1 MTKRTKKLLIAL
13 CIIVG
18 VIIATSIILRVMLT
32 KERLTAMIVPRIEA
46 RTSANIEFTDI
57 GIRFPFGF
65 GVRLDGLK
73 ITKDL
78 PEGGMVDL
86 SAAKFNVDVSLMSL
100 IRRRPEVKS
109 VTLGGAALSLTHAP
123 SGIDVEIEELE
134 ARLSMTPSDSIFIL
148 DPKMSVGKI
157 AIIPRGAGKRIELPP
172 LSFEGRIE
180 ASADLSRAAVKDGKL
195 VIADFAALK
204 IEGDVV
210 DLRRNREFTIS
221 VKSSDLDAKRLM
233 DIVMEMD
240 QGGLF
245 QAEQKDKSGEKL
257 NFTVEGGTVGI
268 ELRAVG
274 MAIDPSGVIVGGK
287 LDLEGLVVTPDQGPG
302 LTAGGMVEFSNSK
315 VSSKGISIKTEG
327 SKATVAFGVDID
339 KTEKKPKYISFDL
352 QAGIDLGEVSA
363 LMPAEKAPDGAA
375 SSAADEPMRMEG
387 VLNASLKGGA
397 QPATLRNLFPSKNG
411 GKTPANISRAWKDL
425 DLSGTV
431 DLFADE
437 LPGKKGPARISDLK
451 AAASIDGGS
460 VKAID
465 ASFDMG
471 GRPWKVSGEM
481 KDVIPAFAE
490 LMLLEQKGGF
500 PETPGPVLD
509 ALVNSPD
516 MSIYVEGR
524 AFDAAAFQEATEKKL
539 SVDRT
544 SGGGGAGAPGGPAAA
559 NPLVANP
566 MTLLMLKKTFV
577 SVKIDSIISRG
588 ALLTSLDAQGRI
600 SNGILLA
607 SPVTVEFA
615 GGKGSGRLVSDL
627 RDPSRISN
635 DIDIDFKDIDA
646 GRALSGFHD
655 AGGLLSGTFAMKL
668 DGRFLAGPGMNILQ
682 NLTATGR
689 ATSTSGTVDLTRFM
703 APLKSTGLNI
713 SSIERFDFHEWTEKF
728 VIENGRVGSEMW
740 KIGSKSGNWDITGSF
755 GFDGTLDY
763 KAGLVITPP
772 QQANMKDLAR
782 YAGIIDLFRDDE
794 GNILLMLDIGG
805 TAKQP
810 KVRLDQS
817 KAKKK
822 AEEKLL
828 DGVKSTIKD
837 FFK

>member
-13 CIIVG
+13 CVIAG
-18 VIIATSIILRVMLT
+18 VIIATSIILRVVLT

-46 RTSANIEFTDI
+46 RTGANIEFTDI

-123 SGIDVEIEELE
+123 SGTDVEIDELE

-148 DPKMSVGKI
+148 DPKMSAGKI

-204 IEGDVV
+204 IEADVV
-210 DLRRNREFTIS
+210 DLRRSREFTIS

-240 QGGLF
+240 PG
-245 QAEQKDKSGEKL
+245 KL
-257 NFTVEGGTVGI
+257 NFTVEGGTVRI
-268 ELRAVG
+268 ELKAAG

-287 LDLEGLVVTPDQGPG
+287 LDLEGLVVNPDEGPG
-302 LTAGGMVEFSNSK
+302 ITAGGAVEFSNSK
-315 VSSKGISIKTEG
+315 VSSNGISIKTEG

-387 VLNASLKGGA
+387 ILNVSLKGGA

-431 DLFADE
+431 DLFAEE
-437 LPGKKGPARISDLK
+437 LPGEKGPARISDLK

-465 ASFDMG
+465 ASFAMG

-481 KDVIPAFAE
+481 KDVIPALAE
-490 LMLLEQKGGF
+490 LMLLEQKGGL
-500 PETPGPVLD
+500 PETPESVLD

-516 MSIYVEGR
+516 ISIYVEGR
-524 AFDAAAFQEATEKKL
+524 AFDAAAFQEASEKKKL
-539 SVDRT
+539 AVDKT
-544 SGGGGAGAPGGPAAA
+544 SGGGGAGTTDGPAAA

-600 SNGILLA
+600 SNGILRA

-689 ATSTSGTVDLTRFM
+689 ATSTSGTVDFTRLM

-728 VIENGRVGSEMW
+728 VIEKGRVNSEIW
-740 KIGSKSGNWDITGSF
+740 KIRSKNGDWDITGSF

-772 QQANMKDLAR
+772 QQADMKDLAR

-822 AEEKLL
+822 AEKKLL
-828 DGVKSTIKD
+828 EGAKD
-837 FFK
+837 KLKDLFK